1 MNLLGKMAV
10 LFAYMMIGYFCS
22 RRNYL
27 DARASKVISFLVLNF
42 ASPALVIS
50 GTINRQGDVPGGLFP
65 TVLAAVCL
73 FGGMFAVAFLL
84 PVLLR
89 VPVGQRGV
97 YRLMTIF
104 SNIGFM
110 GFPVVQALYG
120 EEALLHTAIFQ
131 IPYNLLIYTYGI
143 YELTGNQKGENG
155 AGFEWKKMI
164 NVGVAAGLLAIL
176 LYILRWDAPG
186 FVRETLSGLGSLTE
200 LLAPCCREGAAI
212 HMTNDGHIAAFT
224 AAAEL
229 AFDREPDFS
238 GGVIAHTLGTDFGVG
253 YLLGDGHIPEMPVEL
268 YDFLLD
274 LGSFPQRRQPPE
286 DLRSTRNENSGLP
299 GARRYL
305 GQAAAFR
312 LAYDADPALLAGF
325 TEERGGV
332 LAIRRQPEDMRKA
345 CLAHLMAQAADGNA
359 AAQAVFRQIGQNV
372 GQISREMALLMCPQ
386 TDTRYLFGRFVKH
399 PACFRLLQE
408 GCRESLPTLRL
419 EAADE
424 DLMCTPLMRALPG
437 HGVTVAQFGQ
447 AVGAMYYAAMA

>member
-10 LFAYMMIGYFCS
+10 LFVYMMIGYFCF

-50 GTINRQGDVPGGLFP
+50 GTINRQGDIPGGLFP

-89 VPVGQRGV
+89 VPVRQRGV

-143 YELTGNQKGENG
+143 YELTRNQKGENG
-155 AGFEWKKMI
+155 NGFEWKKMI

-186 FVRETLSGLGSLTE
+186 FVRETLSGLGSLTAP
-200 LLAPCCREGAAI
+200 LSMIVIGMALARV
-212 HMTNDGHIAAFT
+212 
-224 AAAEL
+224 
-229 AFDREPDFS
+229 S
-238 GGVIAHTLGTDFGVG
+238 
-253 YLLGDGHIPEMPVEL
+253 
-268 YDFLLD
+268 
-274 LGSFPQRRQPPE
+274 
-286 DLRSTRNENSGLP
+286 LRSLCTDVRLLLFSCIKLLVVP
-299 GARRYL
+299 VL
-305 GQAAAFR
+305 GM
-312 LAYDADPALLAGF
+312 LLAGQ
-325 TEERGGV
+325 
-332 LAIRRQPEDMRKA
+332 LI
-345 CLAHLMAQAADGNA
+345 
-359 AAQAVFRQIGQNV
+359 
-372 GQISREMALLMCPQ
+372 
-386 TDTRYLFGRFVKH
+386 
-399 PACFRLLQE
+399 
-408 GCRESLPTLRL
+408 
-419 EAADE
+419 ADE
-424 DLMCTPLMRALPG
+424 VLRGVFMVMLATPVGSMTAMLAEQYGGDTDLTGRGVALTTLLSV
-437 HGVTVAQFGQ
+437 VTIPI
-447 AVGAMYYAAMA
+447 VGALTL